1 MMEPIQQQRRR
12 RSRPACSWQSRR
24 QKVML
29 CACLGLGAQSIVPAA
44 EAWVPAAPALL
55 VQQQGRVAPPPTK
68 TMHVGVGARGGT
80 FSYHHPSQGSNRL
93 GGQQQQRQHCRRLAF
108 APISSQAWGI
118 ERTFGQSALSSRW
131 TGQGVVVANNNAAAG
146 GRRMG
151 GVMMSMAEEDSGT
164 KSQGFNAML
173 GAVALAGLGALYY
186 GLHDHTLGGG
196 GGGPFSATVE
206 SAVETAKA
214 GHSAPSTAVQAFL
227 SSSVTKVEELGPLG
241 VVYFGLLYVLAE
253 VLIIPAIPL
262 TAAAGFLF
270 GAAGGTAVVLTSATI
285 AAAIS
290 FQLGR
295 TLLRQQV
302 EGLLEENPKFR
313 ALDKAIAKEGFK
325 VILLLRLS
333 PIFPFALSNYL
344 YGVTS
349 VDFLEY
355 MMGTLLGFFPGT
367 LAYVYGGTLGKVVTD
382 GGGTG
387 LPWYGYVAGA
397 ALTAYLLK
405 TVGEI
410 ATAAVE
416 EMEEADP

>member
-12 RSRPACSWQSRR
+12 RSRPTCSWQSRR
-24 QKVML
+24 EKVML

-44 EAWVPAAPALL
+44 EAWVPAAPALH
-55 VQQQGRVAPPPTK
+55 VQQRGRVAQPPTK
-68 TMHVGVGARGGT
+68 TMHVGGGGGGGEGGA

-93 GGQQQQRQHCRRLAF
+93 GGQQQQRQRCRRLAF

-131 TGQGVVVANNNAAAG
+131 TGQGVVGANNNNAAAG
-146 GRRMG
+146 GRRRG

-164 KSQGFNAML
+164 ESQGYNAML

-196 GGGPFSATVE
+196 GGANLAGLGTDTGGPFSAYAASVE

-214 GHSAPSTAVQAFL
+214 GHSAASTAVQAFL
-227 SSSVTKVEELGPLG
+227 SSSITKVEELGPLG

-295 TLLRQQV
+295 TLLRV
-302 EGLLEENPKFR
+302 
-313 ALDKAIAKEGFK
+313 
-325 VILLLRLS
+325 
-333 PIFPFALSNYL
+333 
-344 YGVTS
+344 
-349 VDFLEY
+349 
-355 MMGTLLGFFPGT
+355 
-367 LAYVYGGTLGKVVTD
+367 
-382 GGGTG
+382 
-387 LPWYGYVAGA
+387 LP
-397 ALTAYLLK
+397 
-405 TVGEI
+405 
-410 ATAAVE
+410 
-416 EMEEADP
+416 P

>member
-1 MMEPIQQQRRR
+1 KHHAKLPVDLAPAAGNSVEEMMEPIQQQRRR

-44 EAWVPAAPALL
+44 EALVSAAPALH
-55 VQQQGRVAPPPTK
+55 VQQQGRAAPPPPT
-68 TMHVGVGARGGT
+68 TVMHVGGGVL
-80 FSYHHPSQGSNRL
+80 SYHHPSLGSNRL
-93 GGQQQQRQHCRRLAF
+93 GQQQQRQRCRRLAF

-118 ERTFGQSALSSRW
+118 GRTFGQSALSPRR
-131 TGQGVVVANNNAAAG
+131 TGQGVVFANNSAAG
-146 GRRMG
+146 GRRRG
-151 GVMMSMAEEDSGT
+151 GVIMSMAEEESGT
-164 KSQGFNAML
+164 ESQGYNAML

-196 GGGPFSATVE
+196 GSGPFSATVE

-227 SSSVTKVEELGPLG
+227 SSSITKVEELGPLG
-241 VVYFGLLYVLAE
+241 AVYFGLLYVLAE

-295 TLLRQQV
+295 TLLR
-302 EGLLEENPKFR
+302 
-313 ALDKAIAKEGFK
+313 
-325 VILLLRLS
+325 
-333 PIFPFALSNYL
+333 
-344 YGVTS
+344 
-349 VDFLEY
+349 
-355 MMGTLLGFFPGT
+355 
-367 LAYVYGGTLGKVVTD
+367 
-382 GGGTG
+382 
-387 LPWYGYVAGA
+387 
-397 ALTAYLLK
+397 
-405 TVGEI
+405 
-410 ATAAVE
+410 
-416 EMEEADP
+416 